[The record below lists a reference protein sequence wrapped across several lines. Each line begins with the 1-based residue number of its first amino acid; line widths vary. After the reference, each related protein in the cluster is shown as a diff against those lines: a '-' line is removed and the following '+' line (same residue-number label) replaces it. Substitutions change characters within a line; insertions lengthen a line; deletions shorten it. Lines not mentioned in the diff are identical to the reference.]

1 VLDATLRLIALVTC
15 SIIVVSFVL
24 FASEQASDASK
35 GQVSA
40 VVDAGGST
48 EHKRE
53 SLGHTQAREKI
64 DDANDVLLRPFA
76 AELSSKNPWVVR
88 GVPTAL
94 GLLVYGVL
102 LLFLARLIKIRSKR
116 LPRPHLPNRTPAA
129 GATPTGS
136 SAPPPGPSGYR

>member
-1 VLDATLRLIALVTC
+1 VLDASLRLVALVAC
-15 SIIVVSFVL
+15 SIIGLSFVL

-76 AELSSKNPWVVR
+76 AELSSTNPWVVR

-116 LPRPHLPNRTPAA
+116 LPRPHLAHRAEAVPA
-129 GATPTGS
+129 PSGS
-136 SAPPPGPSGYR
+136 STPPPGPTDYR